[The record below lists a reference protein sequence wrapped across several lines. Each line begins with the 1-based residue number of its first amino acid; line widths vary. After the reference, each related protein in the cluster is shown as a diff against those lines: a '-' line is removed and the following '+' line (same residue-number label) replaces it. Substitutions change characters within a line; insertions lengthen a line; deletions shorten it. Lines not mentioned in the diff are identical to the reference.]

1 MIDFSEIN
9 QNEKYKV
16 ISINYEKENG
26 IKFYE
31 NLENFKK
38 EFDNKFYKIYIFNEN
53 RMYEYIN
60 NDDEIIKRY
69 VSNEEAFE
77 KYDRYIYIDLL
88 ENKYNKVKVT
98 YIVNKNNKKDFYF
111 SGVVV

>member
-1 MIDFSEIN
+1 M
-9 QNEKYKV
+9 

-38 EFDNKFYKIYIFNEN
+38 FDNKFYKIYIFNEN

-60 NDDEIIKRY
+60 NDSEIIKRY
-69 VSNEEAFE
+69 VSNEEAFL
-77 KYDRYIYIDLL
+77 KNTID
-88 ENKYNKVKVT
+88 
-98 YIVNKNNKKDFYF
+98 IFI
-111 SGVVV
+111 

>member
-38 EFDNKFYKIYIFNEN
+38 RIDNKF
-53 RMYEYIN
+53 
-60 NDDEIIKRY
+60 IK
-69 VSNEEAFE
+69 
-77 KYDRYIYIDLL
+77 YIYLMKIECMSILTMMMKLL
-88 ENKYNKVKVT
+88 KDMLVM
-98 YIVNKNNKKDFYF
+98 KKLLKIR
-111 SGVVV
+111 